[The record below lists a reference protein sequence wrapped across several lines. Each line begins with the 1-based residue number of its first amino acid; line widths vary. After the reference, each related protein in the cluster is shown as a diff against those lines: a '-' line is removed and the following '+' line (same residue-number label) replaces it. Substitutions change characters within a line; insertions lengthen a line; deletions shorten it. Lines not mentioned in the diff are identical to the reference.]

1 MTKYLD
7 EYNPTARGINY
18 HAQADSGKL
27 KFNNIR
33 SCIAVVL
40 LPVGGQTM
48 VGVHLTNK
56 STKDLGELKSAIAE
70 LAALVGTA
78 KCDAYLVATFGY
90 HAGTQLVKE
99 LKKCARAVYLCDVTP
114 DRNDVAQEAD
124 VDVKFE
130 VSGGRIVAY
139 VRQHALFIE
148 TKADG
153 TKGRT
158 MKPTW
163 STATDIPGKPR
174 FLTDRDAKPWM
185 PVAFK
190 KLP

>member
-40 LPVGGQTM
+40 VPVGSQTM

-70 LAALVGTA
+70 LAARRHCKVRRVPCGDVRLPRGDAAREGTEE
-78 KCDAYLVATFGY
+78 V
-90 HAGTQLVKE
+90 
-99 LKKCARAVYLCDVTP
+99 
-114 DRNDVAQEAD
+114 AD

-130 VSGGRIVAY
+130 VSGGRMVAY

-174 FLTDRDAKPWM
+174 FLTDRDAKPWIT
-185 PVAFK
+185 VTFK